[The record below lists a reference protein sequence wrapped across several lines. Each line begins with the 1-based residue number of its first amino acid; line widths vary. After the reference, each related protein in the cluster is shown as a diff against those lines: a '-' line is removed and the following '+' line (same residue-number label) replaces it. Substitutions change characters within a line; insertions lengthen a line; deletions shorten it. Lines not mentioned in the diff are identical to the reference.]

1 MIDIVIPIYKE
12 RADTDDCIALK
23 QAFNVLKNHPIT
35 FVHPK
40 SLDITAYKSFGDAN
54 FKAFDDRF
62 FKDIR
67 GYNSLMLSVDFYKA
81 FNKTYILIYQTDAFI
96 FKDDLALWC
105 NKNYDYV
112 GAPWIRSSERM
123 PLPKRIWDN
132 LTYCGLRV
140 VNYHGNRRTQ
150 KNKALLYNEVGNGGF
165 SLRKREKMIAVLE
178 QLPLQVQAYLN
189 PKNNNPFFAEDVFFS
204 VEPQRNG
211 LKLSK
216 PNYKEACRF
225 AIENK
230 PELALSLN
238 GGELPM
244 GCHRWNKES
253 RPFWSR
259 FIDYGT

>member
-1 MIDIVIPIYKE
+1 M
-12 RADTDDCIALK
+12 
-23 QAFNVLKNHPIT
+23 
-35 FVHPK
+35 
-40 SLDITAYKSFGDAN
+40 
-54 FKAFDDRF
+54 
-62 FKDIR
+62 
-67 GYNSLMLSVDFYKA
+67 
-81 FNKTYILIYQTDAFI
+81 
-96 FKDDLALWC
+96 WC

-132 LTYCGLRV
+132 LVCYGLRV

-150 KNKALLYNEVGNGGF
+150 KNKTLLYNEVGNGGF
-165 SLRKREKMIAVLE
+165 SLRKRERMIAVLE